1 MAQKA
6 NANITVLCNDMLTTR
21 GAVIHTVVEAMTTI
35 GIAKRRIDEIIQK
48 ARLSR
53 SASSIGRFE
62 PRSMILAPS

>member
-1 MAQKA
+1 
-6 NANITVLCNDMLTTR
+6 MLTTR